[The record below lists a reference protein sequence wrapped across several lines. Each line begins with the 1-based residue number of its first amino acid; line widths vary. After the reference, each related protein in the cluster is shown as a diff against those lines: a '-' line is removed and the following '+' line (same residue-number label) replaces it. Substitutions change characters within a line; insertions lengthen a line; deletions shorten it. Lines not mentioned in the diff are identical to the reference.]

1 MFASCVYERRAI
13 INLCGKMQDKTF
25 WQKPQN
31 NTLLSE
37 KREKERKVSHKK
49 DKKKKTQNHPEFPA
63 LFFPSF

>member
-13 INLCGKMQDKTF
+13 INLCGKMQDKT
-25 WQKPQN
+25 QQAKTSKQHS
-31 NTLLSE
+31 LE

>member
-1 MFASCVYERRAI
+1 
-13 INLCGKMQDKTF
+13 MQDKTF

-49 DKKKKTQNHPEFPA
+49 DKKKRLIKIIQKFPA